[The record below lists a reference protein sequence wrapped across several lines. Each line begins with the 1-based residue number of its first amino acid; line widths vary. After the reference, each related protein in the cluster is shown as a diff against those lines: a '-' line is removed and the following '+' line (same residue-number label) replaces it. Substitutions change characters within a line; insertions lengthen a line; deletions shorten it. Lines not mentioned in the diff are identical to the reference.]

1 MRVIDPEDPLICV
14 FQIRYDAW
22 ALICRCHR
30 YVFGRL
36 ERKSKVPH
44 AQRHSLPIITSKPPA
59 TVRACFASE
68 RFAEHP
74 VRLGLRRS
82 HADVR
87 DLFRKGERQPAAS
100 TRRTPCARLCS
111 LGCAQ
116 APLRRRAWPRGRA
129 LPWPRLSSLR
139 LAVHHRRSRTRRAA
153 FGLPA
158 SAPLTCLQQPPTTC
172 RVGGWSLC
180 GGSRQ
185 EQRIAQCGF
194 GRESIL
200 IGVTRTV
207 NLLVTVLHIECLYYS
222 K

>member
-1 MRVIDPEDPLICV
+1 MPVPSL
-14 FQIRYDAW
+14 
-22 ALICRCHR
+22 
-30 YVFGRL
+30 RL
-36 ERKSKVPH
+36 WPARTKVEG
-44 AQRHSLPIITSKPPA
+44 AARSASLAANITSKPPA